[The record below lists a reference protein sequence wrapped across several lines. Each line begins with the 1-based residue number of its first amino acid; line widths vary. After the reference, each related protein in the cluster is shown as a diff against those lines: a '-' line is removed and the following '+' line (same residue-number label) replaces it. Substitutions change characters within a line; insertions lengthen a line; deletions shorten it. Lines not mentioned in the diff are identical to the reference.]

1 MNSIFEFTCFNL
13 YGEMIFAI
21 WLSMEDGT
29 DGFLFDNEALVHFD
43 NFEEVQEYA
52 SERKMIVNEGDIYAE
67 RDIAKTITACNAGR
81 HEGLDDARNLWNSF
95 IDLNRLC
102 PQPSSGL
109 ATCDAQLADLYDRW
123 SIMHD
128 PEISEPELALL
139 HSLFGEGVSLLRRL
153 TRSTA

>member
-29 DGFLFDNEALVHFD
+29 DGFLFDNEALVHID

-95 IDLNRLC
+95 IDLNRL
-102 PQPSSGL
+102 L
-109 ATCDAQLADLYDRW
+109 
-123 SIMHD
+123 
-128 PEISEPELALL
+128 
-139 HSLFGEGVSLLRRL
+139 SLIHI
-153 TRSTA
+153 